1 MFRKL
6 TNLINKPMIHLAAM
20 RHSEFFIK
28 LQKIQVK
35 SEVSSK
41 FFRKSP
47 QAPHQ
52 TLQIHSCKSP
62 IQPRPLHRSTIRM
75 NKFST
80 HPLEKSQVHL
90 VHPIWF
96 WFKYGNLW
104 NLLGGMACVRMGTV
118 ETVALRR
125 ECLGNL
131 CGILVLVM

>member
-1 MFRKL
+1 
-6 TNLINKPMIHLAAM
+6 MIHLAAM

-41 FFRKSP
+41 LFRKSP
-47 QAPHQ
+47 QPPHQ
-52 TLQIHSCKSP
+52 TLQIHACKSP
-62 IQPRPLHRSTIRM
+62 IQPRSLHRSTTPM
-75 NKFST
+75 NKFSI
-80 HPLEKSQVHL
+80 HPLAKSQVRL

-104 NLLGGMACVRMGTV
+104 NLLGGMACVRMGAV
-118 ETVALRR
+118 ETAALRK